1 MLKLGY
7 SVEGDRV
14 SLDWQREILA
24 PLQGQV
30 AYRDVLVDGVGY
42 QTGRGNA
49 FLPPDGRSD
58 GALSPMRIGAIRHE
72 VRLLNPHLI
81 LRALAMDAELGT
93 ANGEVTYKGRK
104 HHVIEVTSGPV
115 PVQLYVDE
123 GTGRLSKTQT
133 LQNDHVWGDVVTEV
147 VYDDWAV
154 AEGSTLWFPRR
165 VEVVVDGITLRSER
179 RTSLQVDPQ
188 FAGRTFFVPPK
199 GRARPNPAAMDRGAI
214 DWIYIARWH
223 ALGLPFGD
231 RDENSVISEVVLDD
245 PDIRHLTGAFHHSL
259 AVRTDDGV
267 VVVDS
272 PLNEARSNALLA
284 KIEQIWPGT
293 PVTHLILTH
302 HHFDHMGGFR
312 TFAAAGATIITS
324 ELNRRYLE

>member
-1 MLKLGY
+1 MY
-7 SVEGDRV
+7 
-14 SLDWQREILA
+14 
-24 PLQGQV
+24 
-30 AYRDVLVDGVGY
+30 VD
-42 QTGRGNA
+42 
-49 FLPPDGRSD
+49 DGR
-58 GALSPMRIGAIRHE
+58 
-72 VRLLNPHLI
+72 
-81 LRALAMDAELGT
+81 
-93 ANGEVTYKGRK
+93 
-104 HHVIEVTSGPV
+104 
-115 PVQLYVDE
+115 

-324 ELNRRYLE
+324 ELNRGYLEQALASTHTLAPDALTAVASTTWRLESVPEKESWC